1 MDYFSKKDWQN
12 IEIAKEYPVFKRL
25 SKGFETFEVSFCF
38 HFKFFFSLIDWKMMM
53 MF

>member
-38 HFKFFFSLIDWKMMM
+38 HFKFF
-53 MF
+53 